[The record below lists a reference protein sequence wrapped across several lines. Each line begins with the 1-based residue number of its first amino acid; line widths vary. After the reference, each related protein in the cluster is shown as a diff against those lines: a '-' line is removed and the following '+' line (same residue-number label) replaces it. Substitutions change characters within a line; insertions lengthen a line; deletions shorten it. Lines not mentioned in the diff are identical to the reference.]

1 MLRKDFYPYEY
12 RMIGRNTMKQLMIE
26 NVVGRGCA
34 SLFIDMQKLPVN
46 DFKWAED
53 IWKLD
58 QDFIESYND
67 GSDGE
72 HFFEIDV
79 Q

>member
-1 MLRKDFYPYEY
+1 MTEKG
-12 RMIGRNTMKQLMIE
+12 IGR
-26 NVVGRGCA
+26 GYA

-53 IWKLD
+53 ISELGE
-58 QDFIESYND
+58 DFIESYNNE
-67 GSDGE
+67 SDGE
-72 HFFEIDV
+72 HFFESDV

>member
-1 MLRKDFYPYEY
+1 
-12 RMIGRNTMKQLMIE
+12 MIE
-26 NVVGRGCA
+26 NVIGRGCA

-53 IWKLD
+53 ISELD

-67 GSDGE
+67 ES
-72 HFFEIDV
+72 EI
-79 Q
+79 

>member
-1 MLRKDFYPYEY
+1 MDLLTDFDILL
-12 RMIGRNTMKQLMIE
+12 MIQKGIGR
-26 NVVGRGCA
+26 GYA

-46 DFKWAED
+46 DFKWSED
-53 IWKLD
+53 IWKFD

-72 HFFEIDV
+72 HFFETDV

>member
-1 MLRKDFYPYEY
+1 MIEKG
-12 RMIGRNTMKQLMIE
+12 IGR
-26 NVVGRGCA
+26 VYA

-53 IWKLD
+53 ISELD

-67 GSDGE
+67 ES
-72 HFFEIDV
+72 EI
-79 Q
+79 

>member
-1 MLRKDFYPYEY
+1 MIEKG
-12 RMIGRNTMKQLMIE
+12 IGR
-26 NVVGRGCA
+26 GYA

-46 DFKWAED
+46 DFKLTED
-53 IWKLD
+53 ISELD